1 MDDSEKWAIIRFTS
15 HKTIHPFRQVIFL
28 LVILL
33 FKLSR
38 HYISSAAFNRN
49 NSVPQLAAT
58 TFAVTSV

>member
-38 HYISSAAFNRN
+38 HYISSAAFNIN

-58 TFAVTSV
+58 TSAVTSV